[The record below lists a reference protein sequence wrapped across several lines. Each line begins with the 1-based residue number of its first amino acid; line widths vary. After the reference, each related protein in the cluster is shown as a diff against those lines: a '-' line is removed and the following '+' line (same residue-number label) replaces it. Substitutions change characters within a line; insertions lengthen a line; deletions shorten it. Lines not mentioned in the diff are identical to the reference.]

1 MVQPDGE
8 ITSRRSQMLLAAYEI
23 VGKKGLEA
31 LHARSVAEVVQV
43 NHATVHYY
51 FPKRIDLLVG
61 LCRALEN
68 RFDLDFKN
76 VAQEAKT
83 ARDRIEA
90 RAVLFEAYCRPTSRF
105 IKVFNALSVAAVD
118 EPQVHNAVNLML
130 TKWMNDLRTDCVVAS
145 NDLGKADWA
154 MARARMFLATA
165 FGLMTF
171 AHLDPN
177 PESTEKAFEEVLNGT
192 L

>member
-1 MVQPDGE
+1 MSQPSGE
-8 ITSRRSQMLLAAYEI
+8 NMNRRAQLLLAAYEI

-31 LHARSVAEVVQV
+31 LHARTVAQVVQV

-51 FPKRIDLLVG
+51 FPKRVDLLVG
-61 LCRALEN
+61 LCQALEN
-68 RFDLDFKN
+68 RYEQDLKH
-76 VAQEAKT
+76 VSQEAKT

-105 IKVFNALSVAAVD
+105 IKVFNALTVAAVD
-118 EPQVHNAVNLML
+118 EPLVHDAVNGLL
-130 TKWMNDLRTDCVVAS
+130 TKWLNDLRTDCVVAS
-145 NDLGKADWA
+145 NDLGKAEWA
-154 MARARMFLATA
+154 LARARMFLASA

-171 AHLDPN
+171 SHLDPN
-177 PESTEKAFEEVLNGT
+177 PESTERAFQEVLNGT

>member
-1 MVQPDGE
+1 
-8 ITSRRSQMLLAAYEI
+8 MLLAAYEI

-31 LHARSVAEVVQV
+31 LHARTVAQVVQV

-51 FPKRIDLLVG
+51 FPKRVDLLVG
-61 LCRALEN
+61 LCQALEN
-68 RFDLDFKN
+68 RYDQDLRH
-76 VAQEAKT
+76 VSQQAKS

-90 RAVLFEAYCRPTSRF
+90 RAVLFEAYCRPSSRF
-105 IKVFNALSVAAVD
+105 IKVFNALTVAAV
-118 EPQVHNAVNLML
+118 EQPLVNEALNGML
-130 TKWMNDLRTDCVVAS
+130 TKWLNDLRTDCVVAS

-154 MARARMFLATA
+154 QARARMFLASA

-171 AHLDPN
+171 AHLDQN
-177 PESTEKAFEEVLNGT
+177 PEATERAFHEVLNGT